1 MFIAESLKTIELV
14 KQKFKQNFN
23 FIVEQNIGHLSKQDL
38 FIGLMLSSFL
48 INVLGMVLP
57 FTIIQ
62 IYDRVIPNSSY
73 NTFAAFMII
82 IFIVLIIEAGLKIMR
97 GVVSASLDIK
107 LGYSMS
113 LNAYK
118 TAVNSDLIEFERE
131 PFSVQTDRFNLIV
144 FLKEYYSGQY
154 LIAICD
160 APFVIFYFIFF
171 YCIQVYVGLGVTILC
186 LGLLSISYLQA
197 TKLKENQLHKTKE
210 TQIISKFLVELLGG
224 VSTIKTLGLEEQMLR
239 RYERLQKNHI
249 QKEFQFIQ
257 QRMSSGKNINI
268 VSQIII
274 ITAAVISCCTIFKNY
289 MTLGGMSA
297 CILLAGKVMQPIASL
312 INLMGRWESFSIAS
326 KEFNKFI
333 NIKAENSYNID
344 FDKIKKLNID
354 KGEIILKNLNFSYVD
369 QNGNNIPIFENIQFM
384 VPSKKIVAIHG
395 DRLSGKS
402 TLIHILGCLFKAQG
416 EMFIDGENINHVDL
430 DHLRKQIAFISQK
443 STIFQGTILEN
454 LTRFSNIEFKK
465 VQKICMELGLH
476 GTILAMPNGYQTM
489 IGTDESL
496 TRGIKQSIII
506 AREFIKDPK
515 IILFDETNM
524 DLDLEMDVV
533 LHKIIN
539 VIKGRITIVMATA
552 RPSLLLMADQH
563 YLVKNRQIMS
573 MENNIK

>member
-1 MFIAESLKTIELV
+1 MFITESLKAIKLV

-82 IFIVLIIEAGLKIMR
+82 LFIVLIIEASLKIMR
-97 GVVSASLDIK
+97 GVVSSSLDVK
-107 LGYSMS
+107 LGYRMS
-113 LNAYK
+113 LSAYK
-118 TAVNSDLIEFERE
+118 TAVNSDLIEFERD
-131 PFSVQTDRFNLIV
+131 PFSVQVDRFNLIV

-171 YCIQVYVGLGVTILC
+171 YCIQVYVGLGVTILS

-197 TKLKENQLHKTKE
+197 SKLKEEQLQKTKE
-210 TQIISKFLVELLGG
+210 TQVISKFLVELLGG

-274 ITAAVISCCTIFKNY
+274 IMAAVISCCTIFKNY

-297 CILLAGKVMQPIASL
+297 CILLAGKIMQPIASL
-312 INLMGRWESFSIAS
+312 INLMVRWESFSIAN

-333 NIKAENSYNID
+333 NIKAENLENTELDKAKKINIER
-344 FDKIKKLNID
+344 
-354 KGEIILKNLNFSYVD
+354 GEIILKNLNFSYVD
-369 QNGNNIPIFENIQFM
+369 QNGNKIPIFENIQFK
-384 VPSKKIVAIHG
+384 VPSRKIIAIHG

-402 TLIHILGCLFKAQG
+402 TLIHILACLFKAEG
-416 EMFIDGENINHVDL
+416 EMFIDGENINSVDL
-430 DHLRKQIAFISQK
+430 DFLRRQIAFISQK

-454 LTRFSNIEFKK
+454 LTRFSNMELKK
-465 VQKICMELGLH
+465 VQKICMEIGLH
-476 GTILAMPNGYQTM
+476 SIISSMPNGYQTM
-489 IGTDESL
+489 IGVDDSL
-496 TRGIKQSIII
+496 TRGIKQFIII

-524 DLDLEMDVV
+524 DLDLEIDVV
-533 LHKIIN
+533 LHRALN
-539 VIKGRITIVMATA
+539 VIKGRITLVMATS

-563 YLVKNRQIMS
+563 YLIKSRKIIP
-573 MENNIK
+573 MESNIK